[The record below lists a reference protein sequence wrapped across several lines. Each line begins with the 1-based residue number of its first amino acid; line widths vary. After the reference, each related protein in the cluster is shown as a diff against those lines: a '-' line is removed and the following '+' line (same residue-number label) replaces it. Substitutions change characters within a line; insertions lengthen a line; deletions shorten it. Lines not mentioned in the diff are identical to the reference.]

1 MAKECGADVTVNV
14 AREKLEEVLDRE
26 LGIDGLDVVYEC
38 SANGGALNQ
47 VLRYGRKGMAVVIV
61 AVYGKKPE
69 IEMGLIQDREYEL
82 YGTLMYRHEDYL
94 TAIRLVAEGK
104 VNLQALISK
113 EFPLEE
119 VSQAYKYIE
128 THRDEVQKVIL
139 NV

>member
-1 MAKECGADVTVNV
+1 MNV
-14 AREKLEEVLDRE
+14 AQEKLEEVLDRE

-38 SANGGALNQ
+38 SASGAALNQ

>member
-1 MAKECGADVTVNV
+1 M
-14 AREKLEEVLDRE
+14 
-26 LGIDGLDVVYEC
+26 
-38 SANGGALNQ
+38 
-47 VLRYGRKGMAVVIV
+47 LRYGRKGMAVVIV